1 MDGFVQLLELMVSD
15 VMPDCLRLDVTDA
28 SGEFPRRPQMTLP
41 ERFLQIRES
50 LAKFMGRPSF
60 EELEGEG
67 DAHIER
73 QGYKQMDVVRSDV
86 HVMDDDFVDG
96 RGLNKRCFNDF
107 C

>member
-1 MDGFVQLLELMVSD
+1 
-15 VMPDCLRLDVTDA
+15 
-28 SGEFPRRPQMTLP
+28 MTPP

-73 QGYKQMDVVRSDV
+73 QGYEQMDMVRSDV
-86 HVMDDDFVDG
+86 HVMDDDFVGSRSLDKG
-96 RGLNKRCFNDF
+96 GFNGF
-107 C
+107 RNLPLHE